1 VQSTAYNWGT
11 GRRKEAIARVRV
23 RPGEGKI
30 LVNNREVSDYFPR
43 STWQL
48 VVMKPLKVGGVEG
61 KVDVFVRAHGGGL
74 TGQSGAT
81 SLGIARALL
90 KLNPDLRPALKRAGL
105 LTRDP
110 RMVERQKFGQKGA
123 RARNQYSKR

>member
-23 RPGEGKI
+23 RPGEGRI

-48 VVMKPLKVGGVEG
+48 VALKPLKVGGVEG
-61 KVDVFVRAHGGGL
+61 KLDVFVKAHGGGL
-74 TGQSGAT
+74 TGQSGAM

-90 KLNPDLRPALKRAGL
+90 KLNPELRPALKRAGL

>member
-48 VVMKPLKVGGVEG
+48 IALKPLKVGGVEG
-61 KVDVFVRAHGGGL
+61 KLDVFVKAHGGGL
-74 TGQSGAT
+74 TGQSGAM

-90 KLNPDLRPALKRAGL
+90 KLNPELRPALKRAGL

>member
-48 VVMKPLKVGGVEG
+48 VALKPLKVGGVEG
-61 KVDVFVRAHGGGL
+61 KLDVFVKAHGGGL
-74 TGQSGAT
+74 TGQSGAM

-90 KLNPDLRPALKRAGL
+90 KLNPELRPALKRAGL

>member
-1 VQSTAYNWGT
+1 MQSTAYNWGT

-48 VVMKPLKVGGVEG
+48 IALKPLKVGGVEG
-61 KVDVFVRAHGGGL
+61 KLDVFVKAHGGGL
-74 TGQSGAT
+74 TGQSGAM

-90 KLNPDLRPALKRAGL
+90 KLNPELRPALKRAGL

>member
-1 VQSTAYNWGT
+1 MQSTAYNWGT

-23 RPGEGKI
+23 RPGEGRI

-48 VVMKPLKVGGVEG
+48 VALKPLKVGGVEG
-61 KVDVFVRAHGGGL
+61 KLDVFVKAHGGGL
-74 TGQSGAT
+74 TGQSGAM

-90 KLNPDLRPALKRAGL
+90 KLNPELRPALKRAGL

>member
-1 VQSTAYNWGT
+1 MQSTAYNWGT

-30 LVNNREVSDYFPR
+30 LVNNREVSDYFPH

-48 VVMKPLKVGGVEG
+48 VALKPLKVGGVEG
-61 KVDVFVRAHGGGL
+61 KLDVFVKAHGGGL
-74 TGQSGAT
+74 TGQSGAM

-90 KLNPDLRPALKRAGL
+90 KLNPELRPALKRAGL

>member
-1 VQSTAYNWGT
+1 MQSTAYNWGT

-48 VVMKPLKVGGVEG
+48 VALKPLKVGGVEG
-61 KVDVFVRAHGGGL
+61 KLDVFVKAPARCPSGL
-74 TGQSGAT
+74 QEPCS
-81 SLGIARALL
+81 S
-90 KLNPDLRPALKRAGL
+90 
-105 LTRDP
+105 
-110 RMVERQKFGQKGA
+110 
-123 RARNQYSKR
+123 